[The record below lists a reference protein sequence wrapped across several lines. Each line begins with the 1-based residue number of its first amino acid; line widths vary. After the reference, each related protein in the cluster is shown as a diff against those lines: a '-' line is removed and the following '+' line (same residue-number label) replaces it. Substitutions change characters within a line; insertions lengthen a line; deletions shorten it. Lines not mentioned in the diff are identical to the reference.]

1 MFNLYFE
8 GKMIESSK
16 YMFSICTNGLWICFS
31 QNKNLKAGVS
41 SRWRVLLLPRVG
53 PLNNI

>member
-1 MFNLYFE
+1 MFNLYFQ